1 MASSPEHYFY
11 ALGKSD
17 QKQNKFFEKAERR
30 TKFNQTASHLLKED
44 EGRTKWNQTE
54 SNRFKE
60 DQKPNQFIE
69 KDDRKTKINQT
80 ASHLIKEEQKSSRFY
95 REEQNNGKNFNQ
107 TMRESILLREKNK
120 VEFSSI
126 ENLEFLKKIY
136 KPRRESKEKFN
147 DLKSAIMRN
156 RIFKQFENGSNP
168 GSQERNLKKKG
179 ASFRIREQHNAQLTS
194 EESMQNFSNVGELIS
209 NKKQEVNLK
218 TEEDKDK
225 EKENLIKKKGEL
237 EESEKIKQNSMYKI
251 IENKTLEMLNK
262 RENNIQNIPSPEGQN
277 EKISEENNNIQSNE
291 NKVKI
296 SNQPNSFNIS
306 VNLKP
311 TFHLSLNSAMQK

>member
-17 QKQNKFFEKAERR
+17 KKQKPNQFFAKAERS
-30 TKFNQTASHLLKED
+30 TKFNQTASKL
-44 EGRTKWNQTE
+44 NQTG
-54 SNRFKE
+54 SNRFEE
-60 DQKPNQFIE
+60 DQKPNRFFE

-80 ASHLIKEEQKSSRFY
+80 VSHLLKEERKSSRFY
-95 REEQNNGKNFNQ
+95 RNEEQNNGKNFNQ
-107 TMRESILLREKNK
+107 TMRESMLLREKNK

-136 KPRRESKEKFN
+136 KPRQESKEKFN
-147 DLKSAIMRN
+147 DIKSAIMRN

-168 GSQERNLKKKG
+168 GSQESNLKKKG
-179 ASFRIREQHNAQLTS
+179 ASFRIREKHSAQLTS
-194 EESMQNFSNVGELIS
+194 EESLQNFSNVGELIS
-209 NKKQEVNLK
+209 NKKQELNLK
-218 TEEDKDK
+218 KEEYKDQ
-225 EKENLIKKKGEL
+225 EKENPIKKKGEG
-237 EESEKIKQNSMYKI
+237 EENEKIKQNSTYKM

-262 RENNIQNIPSPEGQN
+262 KENNIQTIPSPEEQN
-277 EKISEENNNIQSNE
+277 EKISQENNNIQNNE

-311 TFHLSLNSAMQK
+311 TFHQSLNSAMQK